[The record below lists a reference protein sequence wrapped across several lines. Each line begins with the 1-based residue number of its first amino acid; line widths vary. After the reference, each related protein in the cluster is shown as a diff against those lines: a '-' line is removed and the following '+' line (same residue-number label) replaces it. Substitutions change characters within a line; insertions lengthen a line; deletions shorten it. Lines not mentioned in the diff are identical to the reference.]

1 MRVFSLILLIIW
13 ELVLMALYLWGETED
28 RGTILF
34 LMTYFIIPTIYIA
47 LEWILKGFKRK
58 VI

>member
-47 LEWILKGFKRK
+47 LE
-58 VI
+58 